1 MPPFNHDDYS
11 ISPIRRSNERGDS
24 SEMEEDERPRS
35 LNGSENN
42 LKDKFKCAI
51 CDFETVSQD
60 IYRNHMVL
68 HATKDQDSPPPTSL
82 PMHLPTPPIGKKLCL
97 KNICP
102 IHPINTG
109 CRLQLAVD
117 RIFTP
122 IMAVLQFLEIF
133 VDFFCNNIRN
143 KPNFL
148 NLEFKKPA
156 ST

>member
-82 PMHLPTPPIGKKLCL
+82 PMHLPTPPIGKKKYAL
-97 KNICP
+97 K
-102 IHPINTG
+102 
-109 CRLQLAVD
+109 
-117 RIFTP
+117 
-122 IMAVLQFLEIF
+122 
-133 VDFFCNNIRN
+133 
-143 KPNFL
+143 K
-148 NLEFKKPA
+148 
-156 ST
+156 

>member
-1 MPPFNHDDYS
+1 MPPFNRDDYS
-11 ISPIRRSNERGDS
+11 ISPIRRLNERGDS

-82 PMHLPTPPIGKKLCL
+82 PMHLPTPPIG
-97 KNICP
+97 
-102 IHPINTG
+102 
-109 CRLQLAVD
+109 
-117 RIFTP
+117 
-122 IMAVLQFLEIF
+122 
-133 VDFFCNNIRN
+133 N
-143 KPNFL
+143 K
-148 NLEFKKPA
+148 
-156 ST
+156 